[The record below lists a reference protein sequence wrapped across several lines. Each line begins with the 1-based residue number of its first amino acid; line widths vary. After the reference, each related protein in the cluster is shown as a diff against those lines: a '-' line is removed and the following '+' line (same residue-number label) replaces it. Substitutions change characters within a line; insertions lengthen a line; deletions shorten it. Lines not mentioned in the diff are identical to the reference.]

1 MSGDPQ
7 SPGTMQKGTIKRAL
21 ILGSFIALSVALIAS
36 LWPDYRPRTPLDIYL
51 RQGQRLATEA
61 LKREIDE
68 LSPRGSD
75 PGPAV
80 QRLGTLG
87 FSCAAPAGAA
97 GEWNC
102 AMRRPLENRQ
112 MLSMEVILRV
122 DRGVVTETTAR
133 IWEQG
138 SR

>member
-1 MSGDPQ
+1 MSSDPQ
-7 SPGTMQKGTIKRAL
+7 TPGTMQKGTIKRAL

-51 RQGQRLATEA
+51 RQGPRLATEA